1 VCFAAPRLTATTC
14 CLRYA
19 GVDECKLNRLFVIIP
34 IAYRNANHYHFG
46 LNQETTNKIRC
57 LHNFPADFRVAQ
69 KTGTTPMDHNGST
82 LASLRKGQKGVI
94 ASVNAAD
101 PQVQR
106 LMTLGLVE
114 GAIVEL
120 ASAALGGDPMEFR
133 LFGRGISLRQ
143 EQARQFAV
151 SPVAAGGD

>member
-1 VCFAAPRLTATTC
+1 M
-14 CLRYA
+14 
-19 GVDECKLNRLFVIIP
+19 K
-34 IAYRNANHYHFG
+34 RNGN
-46 LNQETTNKIRC
+46 
-57 LHNFPADFRVAQ
+57 
-69 KTGTTPMDHNGST
+69 T

-94 ASVNAAD
+94 ASVNSAD